1 MNTAAPPSRS
11 LSTFFLLLFAL
22 SLPFW
27 LAGAITGLQLL
38 PGLPVSAVMFL
49 CPATAASILVFKENR
64 TAGLIELLK
73 RSFDY
78 ARIRSKVWM
87 VPSLLVMPG
96 ATIVMYALMRVMGW
110 SLPPPQFPILA
121 ALAIFAVGFV
131 AALGEE
137 LGWSGYVI
145 DPLQDR
151 WGALAAAVLVG
162 LVWAIWHWVPLIQA
176 HRSPAWIAWWTLGTV
191 ARRVLIVWLYN
202 NTGRS
207 VFGAAVFH
215 AMSNVSWQLFPISG
229 SHWDPRTDGLIT
241 GFAAAIVTGIWGPR
255 TLTRHRNW

>member
-1 MNTAAPPSRS
+1 MNAATPPSRS
-11 LSTFFLLLFAL
+11 VSTFFVLLFAC

-27 LAGAITGLQLL
+27 LIGALTGLRLS
-38 PGLPVSAVMFL
+38 PGLPVSALMFV
-49 CPATAASILVFKENR
+49 CPATAASILVYRANR
-64 TAGLIELLK
+64 TAGLRELLQ

-78 ARIRSKVWM
+78 ARIRSKVWI
-87 VPSLLVMPG
+87 VPTLLVMPG
-96 ATIVMYALMRVMGW
+96 TTIVTYALLRAIG
-110 SLPPPQFPILA
+110 LPLPSPQFPIVA

-137 LGWSGYVI
+137 LGWSGYAI

-151 WGALAAAVLVG
+151 WNALAAAVLVG

-176 HRSPAWIAWWTLGTV
+176 HRSPAWIAWWSLGTV

-207 VFGAAVFH
+207 VFAAALFH
-215 AMSNVSWQLFPISG
+215 DMSNISWQLFPMSG
-229 SHWDPRTDGLIT
+229 SHWDPRMDGLIT
-241 GFAAAIVTGIWGPR
+241 AFAAAIVIGVWGPR
-255 TLTRHRNW
+255 TLTR